1 MDLSIAA
8 APQLPPMRRQP
19 LTDLIRIN
27 VLIAER
33 SGLSRRGADA
43 AIAEGRVT
51 SGGRSVV
58 IGERLDPSVALELD
72 GKVLV
77 AAARTALNR
86 DDALGGVRLLAWY
99 KPPGV
104 TTTHSDP
111 HAAVT
116 LPQAL
121 AGQLGADADRILSIG
136 RLDRE
141 SEGLLLLTTER
152 RIVSRLAHPRAGLRR
167 GYAVLTS
174 VPLGATERARLL
186 AGIRLTDGWARAV
199 EARQLEPREAAEIR
213 PRGPAQPHPACWS
226 FIAIAEGRHHEVRRL
241 YGAIERPVHRL
252 VRIAYGPVRLGP
264 LKVGAHRELT
274 ESERAELS
282 ALLIAAANQP
292 GA

>member
-1 MDLSIAA
+1 M
-8 APQLPPMRRQP
+8 
-19 LTDLIRIN
+19 
-27 VLIAER
+27 LIAER

-51 SGGRSVV
+51 SSGRSVV
-58 IGERLDPSVALELD
+58 IGERLDPAVALELD
-72 GKVLV
+72 GKAL
-77 AAARTALNR
+77 AATTRAAL
-86 DDALGGVRLLAWY
+86 DGEDPLDGVRLLAWN

-111 HAAVT
+111 HAVIT

-121 AGQLGADADRILSIG
+121 SGQLGADAARILSIG

-141 SEGLLLLTTER
+141 SEGLLILTPER

-174 VPLGATERARLL
+174 VPVGDVERARLL

-199 EARQLEPREAAEIR
+199 EARPLLSDEVSEIR
-213 PRGPAQPHPACWS
+213 PRGPVQPHPSCWS
-226 FIAIAEGRHHEVRRL
+226 FIAIAEGRHHEVRRM
-241 YGAIERPVHRL
+241 YGSIDRPVLRL
-252 VRIAYGPVRLGP
+252 VRIAYGPVRLGS
-264 LKVGAHRELT
+264 LEVGGLREV
-274 ESERAELS
+274 SARERSDLG
-282 ALLIAAANQP
+282 ALLGAAPTAG